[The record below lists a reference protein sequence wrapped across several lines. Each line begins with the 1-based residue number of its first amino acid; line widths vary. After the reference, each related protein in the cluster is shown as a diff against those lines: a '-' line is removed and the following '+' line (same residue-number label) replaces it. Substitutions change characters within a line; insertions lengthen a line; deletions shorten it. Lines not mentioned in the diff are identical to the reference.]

1 MLKKF
6 LILIIT
12 TFLVIN
18 YTYGKESDNQITK
31 SKKISNRYFSFTLP
45 IETEETYKVKK
56 RGKGIFIYHEESLK
70 EGFGGFAFGLNLYKN
85 PKDHAMMPGGLKIG
99 ELTTKWGKLYDM
111 VLIRPTDVQFNYVKG
126 ESKPYMAIY
135 SFAEKVEIKGVHGSK
150 YNKNQGMKGE
160 DLYKE
165 ILEKHIKAIEEKWD
179 SIKLEDEN
187 MSYMYNVLAQ
197 YNKNVLS
204 KTGYKYLDVN
214 GDGIEEL
221 LIGEIAQGEW
231 KGVIYDMYTMK
242 DRKPV
247 HVLSGG
253 SRNRYFVCNNDFICN
268 DYSSGADES
277 GTNVYILVENSTEL
291 FPQVGFKYDG
301 YKNKKNPYFLS
312 YNIDQNEWEN
322 ISEKKYYERKS
333 IFNKYKRFDYI
344 PLSSLK

>member
-6 LILIIT
+6 LIFIIAA
-12 TFLVIN
+12 FSVIN
-18 YTYGKESDNQITK
+18 YSYGENTDNRFA
-31 SKKISNRYFSFTLP
+31 KKITVSNGYFSFMLP
-45 IETEETYKVKK
+45 DETAGTFKIKK
-56 RGKGIFIYHEESLK
+56 KDKGIFVYHKDSLK
-70 EGFGGFAFGLNLYKN
+70 EGFGGFAFGLKLYKN
-85 PKDHAMMPGGLKIG
+85 PKDHAMMPGGLKLG
-99 ELTTKWGKLYDM
+99 ELNKGNKIYDM

-126 ESKPYMAIY
+126 VSKPYMALY
-135 SFAEKVEIKGVHGSK
+135 NFAQNVEIKGVHGSK
-150 YNKNQGMKGE
+150 YGKNQGMKGE
-160 DLYKE
+160 NLYKE
-165 ILEKHIKAIEEKWD
+165 ILEKHIKAIKENWD

-187 MSYMYNVLAQ
+187 MSYMYNVLAH
-197 YNKNVLS
+197 YNKNVLD

-253 SRNRYFVCNNDFICN
+253 ARNRYFVCNDDFICN
-268 DYSSGADES
+268 DYSSGADEN

-312 YNIDQNEWEN
+312 YNINQNEWEN
-322 ISEKKYYERKS
+322 VSEKKYFERKS